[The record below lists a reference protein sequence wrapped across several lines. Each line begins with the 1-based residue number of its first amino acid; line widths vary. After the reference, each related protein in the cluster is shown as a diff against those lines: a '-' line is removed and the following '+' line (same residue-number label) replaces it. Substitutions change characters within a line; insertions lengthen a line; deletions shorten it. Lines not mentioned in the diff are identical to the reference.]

1 MSQGLPQR
9 RREVNSHA
17 CVHRLAILYRGFLL
31 AGLLATAPLSYS
43 ADNQALDARRV
54 RGEYVYRA
62 ADCFGCHTDDKHGG
76 SALAGGRA
84 LATPFGTFYP
94 PNITPDAETGIGKW
108 SEQDFLR
115 ALRAGLGR
123 NHEQLYPAFPYTSYT
138 KMSDEDVQ
146 ALWAYLQSRPAVKQ
160 ANKPHDLKWFA
171 SARSLIKLWKT
182 LYFTPGAYK
191 PDPKKSISWN
201 QGAYLVEAL
210 THCGACHTPRN
221 ALGGAQTKLRY
232 AGTRTGPENSVVP
245 NITPDKKT
253 GIGKWS
259 ATELITYLGNGM
271 TPDGDFAG
279 DLMAEVIDNSLQ
291 HLHKDDLAAI
301 AEYMQSQP
309 AIEHAVRK
317 ADKKPPGKEAWE

>member
-1 MSQGLPQR
+1 MRSA
-9 RREVNSHA
+9 S
-17 CVHRLAILYRGFLL
+17 ILYGGLVV
-31 AGLLATAPLSYS
+31 GLLAAAPLAYPLE
-43 ADNQALDARRV
+43 NKALDTHLI
-54 RGEYVYRA
+54 RGEYIYRA
-62 ADCFGCHTDDKHGG
+62 TGCFGCHTDDKPSA

-84 LATPFGTFYP
+84 LTTPFGTFYT
-94 PNITPDAETGIGKW
+94 PNITPDPETGIGKW
-108 SEQDFLR
+108 NEQDFIR

-138 KMSDEDVQ
+138 LMSDEDMR
-146 ALWAYLQSRPAVKQ
+146 ALWAYIKSRPAAKQ
-160 ANKPHDLKWFA
+160 QNKPHDLKWFA
-171 SARSLIKLWKT
+171 SARPLIKLWKT

-201 QGAYLVEAL
+201 RGAYLVEAM
-210 THCGACHTPRN
+210 THCGACHTPRS
-221 ALGGAQTKLRY
+221 ALGGVRTNMRY
-232 AGTRTGPENSVVP
+232 AGTRTGPENAVVP

-259 ATELITYLGNGM
+259 TAELITYLGNGM

-291 HLHKDDLAAI
+291 HLHQDDLAAI

-309 AIEHAVRK
+309 AVEHAVRK
-317 ADKKPPGKEAWE
+317 ADKKPPGKEVWE